1 MTIILPEINEF
12 YLGELMYFYEIAV
25 AVSGYL
31 LDVNPFGQPGVE
43 SYKKNMFALMKKPGF
58 EKETERLEKLLASI
72 KVVKI

>member
-1 MTIILPEINEF
+1 MTITLPAVNEF
-12 YLGELMYFYEIAV
+12 YLGELLYFYEIAV

-31 LDVNPFGQPGVE
+31 LDVNPFDQPGVE